1 MDSSN
6 KIIFIAELIGTFVLV
21 VGATGSIVYDEML
34 GGIYG
39 IGFIAAGHFVAL
51 SIAVYA
57 FGKYSM
63 AHFNPA
69 VTIAFF
75 ITRHVKG
82 KQLPIYFVAQTV
94 GAFLGSIF
102 VLFVIGDYANI
113 GTNATALTHPW
124 GSIFGF
130 EVIASIFLMGVIYIV
145 VHFKKLAML
154 TGVAIGGIVAID
166 VLLFG
171 EISGASMN
179 PIRSLAPSVVSGLI
193 EYQWWWYSDAIL
205 SNEMTTHVG
214 TLIVKEH
221 MMDLWLYLTTPFIG
235 TIIVAAI
242 YKALSGRTKNT
253 STH

>member
-1 MDSSN
+1 MHSSN

-51 SIAVYA
+51 SIAVYV

-75 ITRHVKG
+75 ITKHVRG
-82 KQLPIYFVAQTV
+82 QQLPIYFVAQAV

-102 VLFVIGDYANI
+102 VLFAIGDYANL
-113 GTNATALTHPW
+113 GTNTPNISYPLGAV
-124 GSIFGF
+124 FGY

-145 VHFKKLAML
+145 VHFKKLGML
-154 TGVAIGGIVAID
+154 TGVAIGGIIAID

-179 PIRSLAPSVVSGLI
+179 PIRSLAPAIISG
-193 EYQWWWYSDAIL
+193 
-205 SNEMTTHVG
+205 TTN
-214 TLIVKEH
+214 
-221 MMDLWLYLTTPFIG
+221 DLWLYWTTPFIG
-235 TIIVAAI
+235 MLITAVIF
-242 YKALSGRTKNT
+242 KSLSKRTKNT
-253 STH
+253 SSH

>member
-1 MDSSN
+1 MHSSN

-39 IGFIAAGHFVAL
+39 IGFIAVGHFVAL
-51 SIAVYA
+51 AIAVYA

-75 ITRHVKG
+75 ITKHVRG
-82 KQLPIYFVAQTV
+82 QQLPIYFVAQAV

-102 VLFVIGDYANI
+102 VLFAIGDYANL
-113 GTNATALTHPW
+113 GTNTPNISYPLGAV
-124 GSIFGF
+124 FGY

-145 VHFKKLAML
+145 VHFKKLGML
-154 TGVAIGGIVAID
+154 TGVAIGGIIAID

-179 PIRSLAPSVVSGLI
+179 PIRSLAPAIISG
-193 EYQWWWYSDAIL
+193 
-205 SNEMTTHVG
+205 TTN
-214 TLIVKEH
+214 
-221 MMDLWLYLTTPFIG
+221 DLWLYWTTPFIG
-235 TIIVAAI
+235 MLITAVIF
-242 YKALSGRTKNT
+242 KSLSKRTKNT
-253 STH
+253 SSH

>member
-1 MDSSN
+1 MHSSN
-6 KIIFIAELIGTFVLV
+6 KIIFIAELIGTFGLV
-21 VGATGSIVYDEML
+21 VAATGSMVYDASL

-39 IGFIAAGHFVAL
+39 HYFVVAIHFIGL
-51 SIAVYA
+51 SIVVYA

-75 ITRHVKG
+75 ITNHVKG
-82 KQLPIYFVAQTV
+82 KHLPLYFTAQTI

-102 VLFVIGDYANI
+102 VLFAIGDHANLGTNYPNLTSTVEANI
-113 GTNATALTHPW
+113 SYEILAT
-124 GSIFGF
+124 
-130 EVIASIFLMGVIYIV
+130 IFLMGIIYIV

-179 PIRSLAPSVVSGLI
+179 PIRSLAPAAVSGLMI
-193 EYQWWWYSDAIL
+193 YHWWWYSDAIL
-205 SNEMTTHVG
+205 SNEMTMSVG
-214 TLIVKEH
+214 TLIVKEV
-221 MMDLWLYLTTPFIG
+221 MMNLWLYLTTPFIG
-235 TIIVAAI
+235 TIIVAVI

>member
-1 MDSSN
+1 MHSSN
-6 KIIFIAELIGTFVLV
+6 KIIFIAELIGTFGLV
-21 VGATGSIVYDEML
+21 VAAAGSMVYDAML

-39 IGFIAAGHFVAL
+39 HYFVVAMHFIGLAIV
-51 SIAVYA
+51 VYA

-75 ITRHVKG
+75 ITKHVKG
-82 KQLPIYFVAQTV
+82 KQLPLYFTAQTI

-102 VLFVIGDYANI
+102 VLFVIGDYANL
-113 GTNATALTHPW
+113 GTNAPDVSYPLSAV
-124 GSIFGF
+124 FGY

-145 VHFKKLAML
+145 VHFKKLRML
-154 TGVAIGGIVAID
+154 TGVAIGGIIAID

-179 PIRSLAPSVVSGLI
+179 PIRSLAPAIISG
-193 EYQWWWYSDAIL
+193 
-205 SNEMTTHVG
+205 TPG
-214 TLIVKEH
+214 
-221 MMDLWLYLTTPFIG
+221 DLWLYWTTPFIG
-235 TIIVAAI
+235 MLIVAAI
-242 YKALSGRTKNT
+242 FKVLSRRTKNT

>member
-1 MDSSN
+1 MHSSN
-6 KIIFIAELIGTFVLV
+6 KLIFIAELIGTFVLV
-21 VGATGSIVYDEML
+21 VGATGSIVYNEML

-39 IGFIAAGHFVAL
+39 IGFIAAGHLVAL

-75 ITRHVKG
+75 ITNHVKG
-82 KQLPIYFVAQTV
+82 KHLPLYFTAQTI

-102 VLFVIGDYANI
+102 VLFAIGDHANLGTNYPNLTSTVEANI
-113 GTNATALTHPW
+113 SYEILAT
-124 GSIFGF
+124 
-130 EVIASIFLMGVIYIV
+130 IFLMGIIYIV

-179 PIRSLAPSVVSGLI
+179 PIRSLAPAAVSGLMI
-193 EYQWWWYSDAIL
+193 YHWWWYSDAIL
-205 SNEMTTHVG
+205 SNEMTMSVG
-214 TLIVKEH
+214 TLIVKEV
-221 MMDLWLYLTTPFIG
+221 MMNLWLYLTTPFIG
-235 TIIVAAI
+235 TIIVAVI

>member
-1 MDSSN
+1 MHSSN
-6 KIIFIAELIGTFVLV
+6 KIIFIAELIGTFGLV
-21 VGATGSIVYDEML
+21 VAAAGSMVYDAML

-39 IGFIAAGHFVAL
+39 HYFVVAMHFIGLAIV
-51 SIAVYA
+51 VYA

-75 ITRHVKG
+75 ITRHVRG
-82 KQLPIYFVAQTV
+82 EQLPIYFVAQAV

-102 VLFVIGDYANI
+102 VLFVIGDYAKL
-113 GTNATALTHPW
+113 GTNAPDLTHDL
-124 GSIFGF
+124 GTVFGY

-145 VHFKKLAML
+145 VRFKKLRML
-154 TGVAIGGIVAID
+154 TGVAIGGIIAID

-171 EISGASMN
+171 EVSGASMN
-179 PIRSLAPSVVSGLI
+179 PIRSLAPAIISGI
-193 EYQWWWYSDAIL
+193 P
-205 SNEMTTHVG
+205 G
-214 TLIVKEH
+214 
-221 MMDLWLYLTTPFIG
+221 DLWLYCTTPFIG
-235 TIIVAAI
+235 MLIVAAI

>member
-1 MDSSN
+1 MHSSN
-6 KIIFIAELIGTFVLV
+6 KIIFVAELIGTFVLV
-21 VGATGSIVYDEML
+21 VGATGSIVYNEML

-39 IGFIAAGHFVAL
+39 IGFIAAGHLAAL

-75 ITRHVKG
+75 ITKHVKG
-82 KQLPIYFVAQTV
+82 KQLPYYIVAQSV

-102 VLFVIGDYANI
+102 VLFAIGDHANL
-113 GTNATALTHPW
+113 GTNAPDLTHSW

-179 PIRSLAPSVVSGLI
+179 PIRSLAPAIISGTP
-193 EYQWWWYSDAIL
+193 S
-205 SNEMTTHVG
+205 
-214 TLIVKEH
+214 
-221 MMDLWLYLTTPFIG
+221 DLWLYWTTPFIG

-242 YKALSGRTKNT
+242 YNALSGRTKNT

>member
-51 SIAVYA
+51 AIAVYA

-75 ITRHVKG
+75 ITRHVRG
-82 KQLPIYFVAQTV
+82 EQLPIYFVAQAV

-102 VLFVIGDYANI
+102 VLFVIGDYAKL
-113 GTNATALTHPW
+113 GTTAPDLTHDL
-124 GSIFGF
+124 SVIFGY

-145 VHFKKLAML
+145 VHFKKLRML
-154 TGVAIGGIVAID
+154 TGVAIGGIIAID

-179 PIRSLAPSVVSGLI
+179 PIRSLAPAIISGI
-193 EYQWWWYSDAIL
+193 PDY
-205 SNEMTTHVG
+205 
-214 TLIVKEH
+214 
-221 MMDLWLYLTTPFIG
+221 LWLYWTTPFIG
-235 TIIVAAI
+235 TMLVAVV
-242 YKALSGRTKNT
+242 YNLLSRRKKSTNT
-253 STH
+253 H

>member
-1 MDSSN
+1 MHSSN

-21 VGATGSIVYDEML
+21 VGATGSIVYNEML

-39 IGFIAAGHFVAL
+39 IGFIAAGHLVAL

-75 ITRHVKG
+75 ITKHVKG
-82 KQLPIYFVAQTV
+82 KQLPYYIAAQAV

-102 VLFVIGDYANI
+102 VLFAMGDHANL
-113 GTNATALTHPW
+113 GTNYPNLTSSVESNIIYEILATM
-124 GSIFGF
+124 
-130 EVIASIFLMGVIYIV
+130 FLMGVIYIV

-179 PIRSLAPSVVSGLI
+179 PIRSLAPAIISGTP
-193 EYQWWWYSDAIL
+193 S
-205 SNEMTTHVG
+205 
-214 TLIVKEH
+214 
-221 MMDLWLYLTTPFIG
+221 DLWLYWTTPFIG

>member
-1 MDSSN
+1 MHSSN
-6 KIIFIAELIGTFVLV
+6 KIIFIAELIGTFGLV
-21 VGATGSIVYDEML
+21 VAATGSMVYDVML

-39 IGFIAAGHFVAL
+39 HYFVVAIHFIGLAIV
-51 SIAVYA
+51 VYA

-75 ITRHVKG
+75 ITKHVKG
-82 KQLPIYFVAQTV
+82 KHLPLYFTAQTI

-102 VLFVIGDYANI
+102 VLFAIGDHANL
-113 GTNATALTHPW
+113 GTNAPDLTHSW

-179 PIRSLAPSVVSGLI
+179 PIRSLAPAIISGTP
-193 EYQWWWYSDAIL
+193 S
-205 SNEMTTHVG
+205 
-214 TLIVKEH
+214 
-221 MMDLWLYLTTPFIG
+221 DLWLYWTTPFIG
-235 TIIVAAI
+235 TIVVAVI
-242 YKALSGRTKNT
+242 YKALSGHTKNT

>member
-1 MDSSN
+1 MHSSN
-6 KIIFIAELIGTFVLV
+6 KIIFIAELIGTFGLV
-21 VGATGSIVYDEML
+21 VAATGSMVYDVML

-39 IGFIAAGHFVAL
+39 HHFVVAMHFIGL
-51 SIAVYA
+51 AIVVYA

-75 ITRHVKG
+75 ITKHVKG
-82 KQLPIYFVAQTV
+82 KQLPLYFTAQTI

-102 VLFVIGDYANI
+102 VLFAMGDHANLGTNYPNLTSTVEANI
-113 GTNATALTHPW
+113 SYEILAT
-124 GSIFGF
+124 
-130 EVIASIFLMGVIYIV
+130 IFLMGVIYIV

-179 PIRSLAPSVVSGLI
+179 PIRSLAPAIISGTP
-193 EYQWWWYSDAIL
+193 S
-205 SNEMTTHVG
+205 
-214 TLIVKEH
+214 
-221 MMDLWLYLTTPFIG
+221 DLWLYWTTPFIG
-235 TIIVAAI
+235 TIVVAVI